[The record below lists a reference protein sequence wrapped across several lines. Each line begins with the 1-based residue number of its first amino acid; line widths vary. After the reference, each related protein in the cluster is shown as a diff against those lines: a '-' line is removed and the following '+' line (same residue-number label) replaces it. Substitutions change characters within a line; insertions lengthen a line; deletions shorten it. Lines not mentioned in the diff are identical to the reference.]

1 MRLTTLF
8 LLIAL
13 VLARSAA
20 SAAEERAQSGVI
32 AGRAMAGQPAPADD
46 ATPDIGKGPDY
57 DPWQRMNRG
66 IFWFND
72 KTDVWVLE
80 PVAKGW
86 DTVMPERAER
96 SVSNFFTNLRF
107 PVVMTNNLMQG
118 KPGNAAID
126 VGRFM
131 VNTTIG
137 LGGLFDVATIWG
149 LERHNEDFGQTLGV
163 WGVPPGP
170 YLVLPLLG
178 PSNPRDT
185 AGIPVDYVLS
195 VTPLFLSSWWWT
207 GAGVVNIVNAR
218 AQVLDEVQQAKDASL
233 DYYVFVRN
241 AYYQRRKALVNDQTD
256 ESGHAPTD
264 DLYDLNAIEDS
275 K

>member
-1 MRLTTLF
+1 MHTSPLDRLWAP
-8 LLIAL
+8 LLAVVIAFAL
-13 VLARSAA
+13 IVPAA
-20 SAAEERAQSGVI
+20 TAAAESDT
-32 AGRAMAGQPAPADD
+32 ADST
-46 ATPDIGKGPDY
+46 TPTGADY

-72 KTDVWVLE
+72 RADVYVLE

-86 DTVMPERAER
+86 DAIVPERAEN
-96 SVSNFFTNLRF
+96 SITNFFTNLRF
-107 PVVMTNNLMQG
+107 PVVMANNLLQG
-118 KPGNAAID
+118 KPGAAAID

-131 VNTTIG
+131 VNSTIG
-137 LGGLFDVATIWG
+137 VGGLFDVATIWG
-149 LERHNEDFGQTLGV
+149 MQRHNEDFGQTLGV

-195 VTPLFLSSWWWT
+195 VTPLFLSSYWWT
-207 GAGVVNIVNAR
+207 GAGIINIINAR
-218 AQVLDEVQQAKDASL
+218 AQVLDEVQQAKSASL

-241 AYYQRRKALVNDQTD
+241 AYYQRRKALVNDQQDQKLGET
-256 ESGHAPTD
+256 PTD
-264 DLYDLNAIEDS
+264 DLYDLNAIDDKKS
-275 K
+275 P

>member
-1 MRLTTLF
+1 MRTSPRDRLWAP
-8 LLIAL
+8 LLAIAIAIAL
-13 VLARSAA
+13 ALAAPLTATAAESDAA
-20 SAAEERAQSGVI
+20 SAGV
-32 AGRAMAGQPAPADD
+32 D
-46 ATPDIGKGPDY
+46 ADY

-72 KTDVWVLE
+72 RADVYVLE

-86 DTVMPERAER
+86 DAVVPERAEN

-107 PVVMTNNLMQG
+107 PVVMANNLLQG
-118 KPGNAAID
+118 KPGAAAID

-131 VNTTIG
+131 VNSTIG
-137 LGGLFDVATIWG
+137 VGGLFDVATLWG
-149 LERHNEDFGQTLGV
+149 LQRHNEDFGQTLGV

-195 VTPLFLSSWWWT
+195 VTPLFLSSYWWT
-207 GAGVVNIVNAR
+207 GAGIISIVNAR
-218 AQVLDEVQQAKDASL
+218 AQVLDEVQQAKSASL

-241 AYYQRRKALVNDQTD
+241 AYYQRRQALVNDQQD
-256 ESGHAPTD
+256 DSGTTPTD
-264 DLYDLNAIEDS
+264 DLYDLNAIDDQNS